1 LPCEANPPWSTKLGC
16 SPSQKTLSFET
27 GIALITKLESYQ
39 PGKRPLLTM
48 GTLRRYAEAVGCR
61 LIVRLEPLQQ
71 VEQPENS

>member
-1 LPCEANPPWSTKLGC
+1 
-16 SPSQKTLSFET
+16 LSFET
-27 GIALITKLESYQ
+27 GIAIITKLESYQ
-39 PGKRPLLTM
+39 PGRRPLLTM